1 MMKRQRTPSEKIKAW
16 MASAEFRIRPE
27 PDVELGFPTVRTVYA
42 DNIETP
48 RLGGRSSWSLD
59 PPSRNRRGSV
69 LGGSAL
75 DRPVIA
81 SDGEVEQTNEASRE
95 DAEQPS
101 PSSSSSSPSG
111 ALFSAGGAS

>member
-16 MASAEFRIRPE
+16 MASAEFSIRPE

-59 PPSRNRRGSV
+59 PPSRNRLGSV
-69 LGGSAL
+69 PGGSAL

-95 DAEQPS
+95 DAEQSS
-101 PSSSSSSPSG
+101 PSSSSSPSG